1 AAKVFGLEVVVRA
14 ERMDDPHL
22 VTGAA
27 GGDVETLLEKFL
39 VAERKSAAR
48 CGIHKGNENHIAV
61 IGLEL
66 RGIAAEQAVKLVAIG
81 CDMSAQPIVDFDGLL
96 VAEHVNDEE
105 AARRAR
111 GILSVFW

>member
-39 VAERKSAAR
+39 VAERKSAAL
-48 CGIHKGNENHIAV
+48 CGIHKGNENHIAF
-61 IGLEL
+61 IALEL

-81 CDMSAQPIVDFDGLL
+81 RAMSAKQIVDFDGLL
-96 VAEHVNDEE
+96 
-105 AARRAR
+105 AADQGNYAAADRLSHA
-111 GILSVFW
+111 ILIVP